1 VLSRSAHRVFAGAR
15 DLSERL
21 AAGALPPEK
30 AAVAPQLVL
39 NRQID
44 GGLTV
49 FFAALLWIIVLD
61 MAYTVWGVIIGWPV
75 LPLRESAAASIL
87 ELIERDPQGQD
98 RSNPHATGCD
108 GRGRCSANGARTT
121 LMSAISPTTMPLA
134 PSGRRCSG
142 ALHPSASSRAIFPA
156 ALTAAAETAQRSHSR
171 RRCA

>member
-1 VLSRSAHRVFAGAR
+1 MLSRSAHRVFAGAR

-87 ELIERDPQGQD
+87 ELIERDPQRRIDQT
-98 RSNPHATGCD
+98 RTRLVATGV
-108 GRGRCSANGARTT
+108 GAVPPTERGRR
-121 LMSAISPTTMPLA
+121 
-134 PSGRRCSG
+134 
-142 ALHPSASSRAIFPA
+142 
-156 ALTAAAETAQRSHSR
+156 
-171 RRCA
+171 

>member
-1 VLSRSAHRVFAGAR
+1 MLSRSAHRVFAGAR

-87 ELIERDPQGQD
+87 ELIERRTDQTRTQLV
-98 RSNPHATGCD
+98 ATGV
-108 GRGRCSANGARTT
+108 GAVPPTERGRR
-121 LMSAISPTTMPLA
+121 
-134 PSGRRCSG
+134 
-142 ALHPSASSRAIFPA
+142 
-156 ALTAAAETAQRSHSR
+156 
-171 RRCA
+171 